1 MRVLVLGAGVVGEAT
16 GKGLLQFKNQVTFAD
31 INPQRVTSLTSEG
44 LTAIGPDAIDLAQYD
59 VCFVAVTALTSPGA
73 GVDLTNLMSATTL
86 LGDRL
91 RLADCAIVYRCTMPP
106 GTMRTV
112 LIPLLESGSG
122 KKAEV
127 FGVGYSPEYLR
138 ANSAYQDYTH
148 PRVIT
153 MATLAADDYTHQQLR
168 TLMSPFGVDMPWF
181 SLEALEFQ
189 KYVSNVFN
197 AAKISLINAFR
208 QTGIQLGIEP
218 SEVQRAIETTLLT
231 AEGLW
236 NARYG
241 IRDFGPYG
249 GACLPK
255 DTQAWIYYL
264 QQQGLDASLFLAVQ
278 RVNQELGGE

>member
-1 MRVLVLGAGVVGEAT
+1 MKVLVLGAGVVGEAT

-31 INPQRVTSLTSEG
+31 INPKRVTSLTDEG
-44 LTAIGPDAIDLAQYD
+44 LVAISPDAIDLANFD
-59 VCFVAVTALTSPGA
+59 ICFVAVTALTSPGA

-86 LGDRL
+86 LADRL
-91 RLADCAIVYRCTMPP
+91 RLADCSIVYRCTMPP
-106 GTMRTV
+106 GTMRGV
-112 LIPLLESGSG
+112 FIPLLESGSG

-148 PRVIT
+148 PRVVT
-153 MATLAADDYTHQQLR
+153 MATLAEDDHTHQQIR
-168 TLMSPFGVDMPWF
+168 ALMAPFGVDMPWF
-181 SLEALEFQ
+181 TLEALEFQ
-189 KYVSNVFN
+189 KYVSNGYN
-197 AAKISLINAFR
+197 AAKISIFNAYR
-208 QTGIQLGIEP
+208 QAGVQLGIEP

-241 IRDFGPYG
+241 VRDYGPYS

-255 DTQAWIYYL
+255 DMQAWIYYL
-264 QQQGLDASLFLAVQ
+264 QQEGADPSLFLAIQ